1 MYLCASHTA
10 FLVPKANAKK
20 EEKMETST
28 SVSSI
33 SHIDS
38 PGRGFA
44 WGYED
49 GLSGE
54 PGENFTHNLRLAFL
68 EDPAERLDYYRG
80 HRAGWLDHSAGAA
93 RAA

>member
-1 MYLCASHTA
+1 
-10 FLVPKANAKK
+10 
-20 EEKMETST
+20 METST
-28 SVSSI
+28 SI
-33 SHIDS
+33 SGISYIDS

-54 PGENFTHNLRLAFL
+54 SGDFTGNLRLAFL
-68 EDPAERLDYYRG
+68 EHPAERLDYYRG
-80 HRAGWLDHSAGAA
+80 HRAGWMDRSAGAA